1 MSTNNTQS
9 LTEDNIQFL
18 EFVYTL
24 AIMKGHSIVDAINLS
39 EMALFKR
46 QFEGIRFSS
55 LDERKLRN
63 LISGEHH

>member
-1 MSTNNTQS
+1 MSSNNTQS

-18 EFVYTL
+18 EFVYEL
-24 AIMKGHSIVDAINLS
+24 AIMKGHSIVEAVNLS

-63 LISGEHH
+63 LIGREHH

>member
-1 MSTNNTQS
+1 MSTNNNHS
-9 LTEDNIQFL
+9 LTEDNIQFM
-18 EFVYTL
+18 EFVYEL
-24 AIMKGHSIVDAINLS
+24 AIMKGYNVIDAVNLS

-63 LISGEHH
+63 LIGGEHH

>member
-1 MSTNNTQS
+1 MLTNNKRS

-18 EFVYTL
+18 EFVYEL
-24 AIMKGHSIVDAINLS
+24 AIMKGYNVIDAVNLS

-55 LDERKLRN
+55 LDERKLRS
-63 LISGEHH
+63 LIGGEHH

>member
-1 MSTNNTQS
+1 MSTNNNRS
-9 LTEDNIQFL
+9 LTEDNIQFM
-18 EFVYTL
+18 EFVYEL
-24 AIMKGHSIVDAINLS
+24 AIMKGYNVIDAVNLS

-63 LISGEHH
+63 LIGGEHH

>member
-1 MSTNNTQS
+1 MSSKNMKS

-18 EFVYTL
+18 EFVYEL
-24 AIMKGHSIVDAINLS
+24 AIIKGYSVMDAVNLS
-39 EMALFKR
+39 EMALFKK

-55 LDERKLRN
+55 LDERKLRS

>member
-1 MSTNNTQS
+1 MSTNNKRS
-9 LTEDNIQFL
+9 LTEDNIQFM
-18 EFVYTL
+18 EFVYEL
-24 AIMKGHSIVDAINLS
+24 AIMKGYNVIDAVNLS

-63 LISGEHH
+63 LIGGEHH

>member
-1 MSTNNTQS
+1 MSSNNTQS

-18 EFVYTL
+18 EFVYEL
-24 AIMKGHSIVDAINLS
+24 AIMKGHSIVEAVNLS

-46 QFEGIRFSS
+46 QFEGIHFSS

-63 LISGEHH
+63 LIGMEHH

>member
-1 MSTNNTQS
+1 MSTNNNQS
-9 LTEDNIQFL
+9 LTEDNIQFM
-18 EFVYTL
+18 EFVYEL
-24 AIMKGHSIVDAINLS
+24 AIMKGYNVIDAVNLS

-63 LISGEHH
+63 LIGGEHH